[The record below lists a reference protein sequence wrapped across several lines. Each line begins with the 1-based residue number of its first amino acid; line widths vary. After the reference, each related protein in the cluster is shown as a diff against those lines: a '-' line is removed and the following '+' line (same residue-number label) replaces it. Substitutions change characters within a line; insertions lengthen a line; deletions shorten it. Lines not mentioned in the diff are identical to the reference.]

1 MSIKGIGKRI
11 GDVAY
16 RFATAGCGCDGT
28 CPGCQE
34 HCAEKSLSSSAVPK
48 NVSKEEGASG
58 ESMEP

>member
-11 GDVAY
+11 GDIAY

-34 HCAEKSLSSSAVPK
+34 HCAEKSVSAHEK
-48 NVSKEEGASG
+48 LNEN
-58 ESMEP
+58 ESDVGRPINPVR